1 MLEKMDVK
9 SQFYYKVKEKKKSAP
24 CSSTSDSI
32 NNSIKDFLQ
41 PKRNC
46 AVPTQGEF
54 NNPQR
59 INPQDDK
66 ELPSPDSFTVDDD
79 DDEQSH
85 FLCLDLEKNQRK
97 G

>member
-1 MLEKMDVK
+1 MHIYEY
-9 SQFYYKVKEKKKSAP
+9 SPPPPNYR
-24 CSSTSDSI
+24 SSGASE
-32 NNSIKDFLQ
+32 DFLQ

-59 INPQDDK
+59 INAQDDR
-66 ELPSPDSFTVDDD
+66 ELPSPDSFTVNDDD

-85 FLCLDLEKNQRK
+85 FLSRPGEESKKRLKMYMQFKTRRW
-97 G
+97 